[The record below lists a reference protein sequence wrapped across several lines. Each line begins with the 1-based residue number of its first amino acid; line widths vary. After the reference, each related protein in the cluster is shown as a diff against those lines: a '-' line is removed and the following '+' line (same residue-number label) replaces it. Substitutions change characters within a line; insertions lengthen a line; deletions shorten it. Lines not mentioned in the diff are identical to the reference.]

1 MIALYASWNPE
12 KQMVEIDAGS
22 PDSRNAIQESPE
34 LQECISAALVKA
46 WKEFGNKPFI
56 TPKTTEKG
64 TTLIPPRGTYTLSVF
79 VHWLQRELGPDF
91 TVGERP
97 SA

>member
-1 MIALYASWNPE
+1 MIALYASWNPIR
-12 KQMVEIDAGS
+12 KLVEVDAGS

-34 LQECISAALVKA
+34 LQQRISDALVKA
-46 WKEFGNKPFI
+46 WKEFGNKPFVA
-56 TPKTTEKG
+56 PRTTDKG
-64 TTLIPPRGTYTLSVF
+64 ASLLPVRGTYNLTMF

-97 SA
+97 NA